1 MKLNAKDQKICDKFS
16 KRDEKGFVHCN
27 ECPLN
32 KGNPQN
38 YDFRC
43 KANSFYDRHTKE
55 WIYDN
60 DVYVMNVEFNRMKG
74 VQND

>member
-16 KRDEKGFVHCN
+16 KRDEKGFVHCK
-27 ECPLN
+27 ECPLK
-32 KGNPQN
+32 KGNSQN

-55 WIYDN
+55 WIYDTYIGVT
-60 DVYVMNVEFNRMKG
+60 DVEEERG
-74 VQND
+74 